1 MIIEERKAKDGK
13 TIDMDKIKDGKIFQD
28 IDKIEMANLVEM
40 GITKMAII
48 GISTIEIME
57 IGKEGI

>member
-1 MIIEERKAKDGK
+1 MIIEERKSKDGK
-13 TIDMDKIKDGKIFQD
+13 TINMDKIKDGKIFQD
-28 IDKIEMANLVEM
+28 IDKIEM